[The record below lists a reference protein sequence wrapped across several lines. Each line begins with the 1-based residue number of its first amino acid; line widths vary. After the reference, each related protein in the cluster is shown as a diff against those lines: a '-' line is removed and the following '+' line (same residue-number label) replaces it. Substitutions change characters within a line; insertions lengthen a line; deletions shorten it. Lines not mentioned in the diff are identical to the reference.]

1 MARNRASEV
10 RIKIKMNI
18 NFDAVKAD
26 LVDSLSHVTAAQMQE
41 LVMDP
46 WIELRAEIQSVPLAA

>member
-1 MARNRASEV
+1 M

-46 WIELRAEIQSVPLAA
+46 WLELRAEIQSVPLAA